1 MPTLGY
7 LGFGVT
13 DFDAWERFGSG
24 VLGLTLGRTLPDGG
38 FSLRMDGH
46 AERFHIVPG
55 PDDLAHI
62 GWDCGD
68 AEGLAAVASRLE
80 AAGVTVTED
89 AGLAADRRVEA
100 LLRCEDPDGVPTE
113 LYYGPTL
120 AEDAFVSPVV
130 TSKFVADA
138 LGLGHIVL
146 SSSDNVASSKFYVDL
161 LGFLLSDHIVCE
173 FYGHPVSLAFFHA
186 PSSPQAPS
194 RHHTVA
200 FGGPQRK
207 RLHHFMVEVADLE
220 DVGMAYDRAIRAR
233 VPIMQTL
240 GRHPNDRMLSFY
252 AATPSKFQ
260 FEFGWGGRL
269 VDDTDWSTTT
279 YDRISDWGHH
289 PPAVVV
295 PRRKK

>member
-7 LGFGVT
+7 LGFGVS
-13 DFDAWERFGSG
+13 DLAAWETFATG
-24 VLGLTLGRTLPDGG
+24 VLGLTRARALPDGG

-46 AERFHIVPG
+46 AERLHIVPG
-55 PDDLAHI
+55 GDDLAHM

-68 AEGLAAVASRLE
+68 AAGLEDVAGRLT

-89 AGLAADRRVEA
+89 AALAEERQVTR
-100 LLRCEDPDGVPTE
+100 LLRCTDPDGVPAE
-113 LYYGPTL
+113 LYFGPTL
-120 AEDAFVSPVV
+120 AGEAFSSPLVP
-130 TSKFVADA
+130 SGFVADA

-146 SSSDNVASSKFYVDL
+146 SSADRDASWRFYVDL
-161 LGFLLSDHIVCE
+161 LGFRLSDHIVCE
-173 FYGHPVSLAFFHA
+173 FYGHPVSLSFFHA
-186 PSSPQAPS
+186 PSAAGAPS
-194 RHHTVA
+194 RHHTLA

-207 RLHHFMVEVADLE
+207 RLHHFMLEVAELE
-220 DVGMAYDRAIRAR
+220 DVGKAYDRAIRAR

-252 AATPSKFQ
+252 ALTPSRFQ

-269 VDDTDWSTTT
+269 VDDDDWSTTT

-289 PPAVVV
+289 PPAVVA